1 MPAPLSVVGETFVA
15 LGTEVPRNLVVLSL
29 MTFKQSFI
37 RCFVS
42 AQITLPHD
50 TFVYQHM
57 FCQFIRVEVT
67 PPTTW
72 MNTYVILDPL
82 VSNFMDS

>member
-1 MPAPLSVVGETFVA
+1 MPGPLSMVGEAFVA
-15 LGTEVPRNLVVLSL
+15 LGTEVPQNLVVLLL
-29 MTFKQSFI
+29 MTFKQSLI

-57 FCQFIRVEVT
+57 FCQFIRAEVT
-67 PPTTW
+67 PPTTQ
-72 MNTYVILDPL
+72 MNTC
-82 VSNFMDS
+82 DS

>member
-1 MPAPLSVVGETFVA
+1 MPAPLSMVGETFVA
-15 LGTEVPRNLVVLSL
+15 LGTEVQNLVVLSL

-37 RCFVS
+37 WCFVS

-57 FCQFIRVEVT
+57 FCQFIRAEVT
-67 PPTTW
+67 LPTTR
-72 MNTYVILDPL
+72 MNTYVVLDPL
-82 VSNFMDS
+82 VSNFMDG